1 MIRGCSV
8 RTELS
13 FGWETEDVI
22 AARLIHDGGTR
33 RMAHPEP
40 AGEEEEHHGSPWPV
54 IIAVGMGIGYVGIV
68 SASVP
73 MLLVG
78 VVIFGGGA
86 GGWIHQDMQEPSS
99 AFYGLA
105 TSVESRFPRVSAR
118 KLGTW
123 LFLATEIMFF
133 SAIIGSSFTLRLRTG
148 TPGLATFQGPWATP
162 GQILNVPLTGL
173 NTFILICSSLT
184 MVEALS
190 AIERDDK
197 VKHRFYLLATLLLG
211 ITFLSIQAF
220 EYQHLYFGEGL
231 TFTHAPLGS
240 AVNPLYGPTFYA
252 QTGVHG
258 SHVTAGVLALA
269 YVTRKAF
276 KGGFTKENH
285 EAIELVGLYWHFV
298 DVVWIFLFTI
308 VYLV

>member
-1 MIRGCSV
+1 
-8 RTELS
+8 
-13 FGWETEDVI
+13 
-22 AARLIHDGGTR
+22 
-33 RMAHPEP
+33 MAHPEP
-40 AGEEEEHHGSPWPV
+40 AEEGEEHHGSPWPV
-54 IIAVGMGIGYVGIV
+54 IIAVGMGVGYVGIV

-86 GGWIHQDMQEPSS
+86 GGWIHQDMQRPSS

-105 TSVESRFPRVSAR
+105 TAVESKFPRVSAR
-118 KLGTW
+118 KLGMW

-133 SAIIGSSFTLRLRTG
+133 SAIIGSSFTLRLRTS
-148 TPGLATFQGPWATP
+148 TLGLPSFQGPWATP
-162 GQILNVPLTGL
+162 NQILAVPLTGL

-184 MVEALS
+184 MVEALA
-190 AIERDDK
+190 AIERDDRTK
-197 VKHRFYLLATLLLG
+197 TRLFLLATLLLG
-211 ITFLSIQAF
+211 ITFLSIQAY

-231 TFTHAPLGS
+231 TFTHAPPGS
-240 AVNPLYGPTFYA
+240 GVNPLYGPTFYA

-285 EAIELVGLYWHFV
+285 EAVELVGLYWHFV

-308 VYLV
+308 VYLI